1 MKLHFKNTILIL
13 SVFIIVSCGGGGGG
27 GGSTPIQ
34 ALAAVI
40 NSFVSGESSVKI
52 GSSVDLTW
60 TSSNATTCVASGSW
74 SGTKSING
82 SESVPISSV
91 GDNNFV
97 LRCNGEGGNA
107 TKTVVVEGYREIKGI
122 AVDGYISGST
132 IFIDQ
137 NNNFIFD
144 SDENSTTTNN
154 DGLYTIKH
162 SNGVLISLGGQDID
176 TLTQLDNLM
185 LLRNVSGFSE
195 SDFLITPV
203 TSVDN
208 FLCVNTAN
216 VCSNTGVDINTLLG
230 IDPSINVNTFD
241 PVANKGDGGINDYLY
256 EKGNQLTI
264 LASSLQ
270 KISNDLNITSE
281 TTEDYFKS
289 ISQTL
294 DAEYLETEAKV
305 DIESEEFITKV
316 IDRIVTE
323 KELVI
328 AEN

>member
-176 TLTQLDNLM
+176 TLTQLDNL
-185 LLRNVSGFSE
+185 NV
-195 SDFLITPV
+195 I
-203 TSVDN
+203 
-208 FLCVNTAN
+208 
-216 VCSNTGVDINTLLG
+216 
-230 IDPSINVNTFD
+230 
-241 PVANKGDGGINDYLY
+241 
-256 EKGNQLTI
+256 
-264 LASSLQ
+264 
-270 KISNDLNITSE
+270 
-281 TTEDYFKS
+281 
-289 ISQTL
+289 
-294 DAEYLETEAKV
+294 
-305 DIESEEFITKV
+305 
-316 IDRIVTE
+316 
-323 KELVI
+323 KECLWLF
-328 AEN
+328 

>member
-1 MKLHFKNTILIL
+1 MKSHFKNTVLIL

-27 GGSTPIQ
+27 GGTTPIQ

-154 DGLYTIKH
+154 DGL
-162 SNGVLISLGGQDID
+162 
-176 TLTQLDNLM
+176 
-185 LLRNVSGFSE
+185 
-195 SDFLITPV
+195 
-203 TSVDN
+203 
-208 FLCVNTAN
+208 
-216 VCSNTGVDINTLLG
+216 
-230 IDPSINVNTFD
+230 
-241 PVANKGDGGINDYLY
+241 
-256 EKGNQLTI
+256 
-264 LASSLQ
+264 
-270 KISNDLNITSE
+270 
-281 TTEDYFKS
+281 
-289 ISQTL
+289 
-294 DAEYLETEAKV
+294 
-305 DIESEEFITKV
+305 
-316 IDRIVTE
+316 
-323 KELVI
+323 
-328 AEN
+328 